1 MLPLSDLPP
10 PLNGSV
16 IPALRQSIR
25 RAPIREQIAQR
36 LTDLIA
42 SGLLSEGDELPP
54 ERELASMLEVSR
66 ESLRGGLLLLADR
79 GLLDIG
85 QGTRTRVKNG
95 AIVDAGP
102 WPHELQ
108 AITDLTDEAVLG
120 ARLVLEPALARLAAA
135 QIDDDTL
142 DRLTSLV
149 EAQRSFGD
157 DPVRFQISDRE
168 FHQVIFTASAS
179 PVLAA
184 FASQA
189 YAHAYTYRRDLMQH
203 HDGIAL
209 AVIAHESIVEA
220 LKARNADA
228 AEVAM
233 RAHMKTIET
242 LLANLPKTGPTA
254 GAPS

>member
-1 MLPLSDLPP
+1 MSELAP
-10 PLNGSV
+10 PLDGFV
-16 IPALRQSIR
+16 IPALRRGIR
-25 RAPIREQIAQR
+25 RAPIREQIARR

-66 ESLRGGLLLLADR
+66 ESLRGGLQLLANR
-79 GLLDIG
+79 GLLEIG
-85 QGTRTRVKNG
+85 QGTRTRVKEG
-95 AIVDAGP
+95 AIVEDAP
-102 WPHELQ
+102 STHEIH
-108 AITDLTDEAVLG
+108 AITDQTDEDVLG
-120 ARLVLEPALARLAAA
+120 ARLVLEPALARLAAPR
-135 QIDDDTL
+135 IDEATL
-142 DRLTSLV
+142 DRLAKLV
-149 EAQRSFGD
+149 EAQRKFGD

-168 FHQVIFTASAS
+168 FHQVIFTAAAN

-184 FASQA
+184 FAGQA

-203 HDGIAL
+203 HDGISL

-220 LKARNADA
+220 LRAQNPDA

-242 LLANLPKTGPTA
+242 LLASLPKSRPANGN
-254 GAPS
+254 PS